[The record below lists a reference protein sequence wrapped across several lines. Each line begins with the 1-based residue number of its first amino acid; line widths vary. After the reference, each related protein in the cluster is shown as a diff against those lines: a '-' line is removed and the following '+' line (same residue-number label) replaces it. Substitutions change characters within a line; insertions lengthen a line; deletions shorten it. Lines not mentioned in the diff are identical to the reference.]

1 MLIYE
6 LLHNGNFLVIIAFVI
21 GILIAITVH
30 EYAHA
35 WAAVR
40 AGDMTPKLAGRLT
53 LNPLAHLDPIGT
65 IFLLLAG
72 FGWGKPVP
80 INPFNL
86 PHPQRS
92 QALISLAGP
101 FANIILAI
109 IIAIP
114 IRLFNFHII
123 PDTIASELIM
133 NFLDTII
140 MLNLLLAVFNLIP
153 IPPLDGSKV
162 LFAFTSQET
171 QVAIEAIGPWI
182 LFSLL
187 ALAFL
192 TPFNIFNSIMFPII
206 QYLNYLVT
214 AFPFS

>member
-1 MLIYE
+1 ML
-6 LLHNGNFLVIIAFVI
+6 LLQVLQNPLLAIGFLI
-21 GILIAITVH
+21 GIVLAISVH

-35 WAAVR
+35 LAAVR
-40 AGDMTPKLAGRLT
+40 AGDLTPKLAGRLT
-53 LNPLAHLDPIGT
+53 LNPLAHLDPMGT

-86 PHPQRS
+86 KNPQKT

-101 FANIILAI
+101 LANIILAL

-114 IRLFNFHII
+114 IRLYNLEILPGTMYINYII
-123 PDTIASELIM
+123 SILQ
-133 NFLDTII
+133 II
-140 MLNLLLAVFNLIP
+140 VEINLLLAIFNLIP

-162 LFAFTSQET
+162 LFAFVSQET
-171 QVAIEAIGPWI
+171 QVSIEHIGPFI
-182 LFSLL
+182 LFGLL
-187 ALAFL
+187 FVSFF
-192 TPFNIFNSIMFPII
+192 TPFNIFSATILPLI
-206 QYLNYLVT
+206 QYLNYLIT

>member
-1 MLIYE
+1 ML
-6 LLHNGNFLVIIAFVI
+6 LLNVISNPILAIGFLL
-21 GILIAITVH
+21 GIVLALTIH
-30 EYAHA
+30 EYSHA

-53 LNPLAHLDPIGT
+53 LNPLAHLDPLGT

-101 FANIILAI
+101 LSNILMAL

-123 PDTIASELIM
+123 PDTL
-133 NFLDTII
+133 LTQQII
-140 MLNLLLAVFNLIP
+140 SILQIVVEINLLLAVFNLIP

-182 LFSLL
+182 LFGLL
-187 ALAFL
+187 FLAFL
-192 TPFNIFNSIMFPII
+192 TPFNIFTSTILPIV